1 MTVRNL
7 DKLLSPRS
15 VAVVGASP
23 RAGSLG
29 AIAWRNLRGAGFA
42 GPLFAVNPH
51 HGTLD
56 GVPVHARVRELP
68 QPPDLAL
75 LCTPPPTIAGLV
87 AELGALGT
95 RAAVVMTP
103 GLDGV
108 QRQAALNAARP
119 HLLRLLGPNSLGL
132 LSPRRARHSRRSRA
146 RC

>member
-7 DKLLSPRS
+7 DKLLNPRS

-23 RAGSLG
+23 RPGSLG

-51 HGTLD
+51 HETLD
-56 GVPVHARVRELP
+56 GVPVHARLRELP

-87 AELGALGT
+87 AELGPLAE
-95 RAAVVMTP
+95 RKEVREA
-103 GLDGV
+103 D
-108 QRQAALNAARP
+108 AARACP
-119 HLLRLLGPNSLGL
+119 VEHGAQQ
-132 LSPRRARHSRRSRA
+132 RARLRHEGQLA
-146 RC
+146 RQGVGAR